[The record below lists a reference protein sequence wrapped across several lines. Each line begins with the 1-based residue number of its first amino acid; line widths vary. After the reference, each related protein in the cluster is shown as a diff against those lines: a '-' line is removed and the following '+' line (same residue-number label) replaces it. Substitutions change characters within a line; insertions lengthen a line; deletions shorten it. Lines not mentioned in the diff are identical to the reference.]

1 MSARCFTTGL
11 AELVLIVE
19 DVPRAAD
26 FYREVVGLEPESPAD
41 EEWAWFFAGA
51 ADRSQRIALHKG
63 SLLFEEHSP
72 HPEGHRFGNV
82 HFALEVPRD
91 RLDEAV
97 ATLGRASRLRADP
110 VRLDAG
116 DVVLLL
122 RPGRQPARALVEGRV
137 GPGRLAGARERPAS
151 DC

>member
-1 MSARCFTTGL
+1 MSPRGFTTGL

-51 ADRSQRIALHKG
+51 TDRSQRIALRKG

-72 HPEGHRFGNV
+72 HPEGHRFGKL
-82 HFALEVPRD
+82 HFALDVPRD
-91 RLDEAV
+91 RLDEPWH
-97 ATLGRASRLRADP
+97 TLGRPQRSTGRPVSTGCRRRRTTSTTRMGRTRL
-110 VRLDAG
+110 
-116 DVVLLL
+116 
-122 RPGRQPARALVEGRV
+122 
-137 GPGRLAGARERPAS
+137 
-151 DC
+151 